1 MEIFHVS
8 IGAILG
14 NIKTII
20 KDWYLDLLCNIYS
33 AKFHIIIRYFKL
45 RITFNKKIDAK
56 QIERIYIYLYFF
68 SISSRLTSE

>member
-14 NIKTII
+14 NIKTNI

-33 AKFHIIIRYFKL
+33 AKFQIIIRYFKL
-45 RITFNKKIDAK
+45 RISFNMKIDAK
-56 QIERIYIYLYFF
+56 QIERIYIFVLF
-68 SISSRLTSE
+68 SISNRLTSE

>member
-33 AKFHIIIRYFKL
+33 TKFHIIISYFKL
-45 RITFNKKIDAK
+45 RISFNTKIDTK
-56 QIERIYIYLYFF
+56 QIERIYIFVLF
-68 SISSRLTSE
+68 SISSQLTSE